1 MRSISSRAGVTKG
14 IPITTRRGVQGV
26 ALVTS
31 GVLAVGAYFFATT
44 GWGTPFPG
52 CWPPLPRAFA
62 LCASAVF
69 IAFAAGFLVAALR
82 LPSGPPLEDRFLI
95 GLTLALFASL
105 AAGGGVHAVA
115 TGIARFGK
123 SGCLQVGAP
132 WSYAF
137 GLISILVGGIALW
150 GAASVAARPE

>member
-1 MRSISSRAGVTKG
+1 VTKG

-26 ALVTS
+26 ALVIS

-52 CWPPLPRAFA
+52 CWPPLSRPFA
-62 LCASAVF
+62 LTAAAVF
-69 IAFAAGFLVAALR
+69 SALAAGFLVAALR
-82 LPSGPPLEDRFLI
+82 PPSGPPLEDRLLI
-95 GLTLALFASL
+95 GLALALFAVL

-115 TGIARFGK
+115 TGIARFGR

-132 WSYAF
+132 WSYAS
-137 GLISILVGGIALW
+137 GVASILVGGIALW
-150 GAASVAARPE
+150 AATSVAARHE